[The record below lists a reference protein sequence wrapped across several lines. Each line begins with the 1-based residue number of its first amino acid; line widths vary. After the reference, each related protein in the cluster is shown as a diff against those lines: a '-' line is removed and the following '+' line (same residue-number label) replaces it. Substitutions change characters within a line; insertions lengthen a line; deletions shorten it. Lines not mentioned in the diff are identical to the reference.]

1 MPDALM
7 HQQAFCQAHH
17 ERYGEQD
24 SVKEGADMFCN
35 LLAQICWLADRLSE
49 ARILVN
55 NDSCASCRRMSFAN
69 CARCWRDEAAKAAR
83 EGRHSR

>member
-7 HQQAFCQAHH
+7 RQQAFCQAHH
-17 ERYGEQD
+17 ERYGQED
-24 SVKEGADMFCN
+24 VKAGSDMFCS

-55 NDSCASCRRMSFAN
+55 NDSCASCRRMSFAS
-69 CARCWRDEAAKAAR
+69 CARCWRDAAAKATR
-83 EGRHSR
+83 ERRHSK